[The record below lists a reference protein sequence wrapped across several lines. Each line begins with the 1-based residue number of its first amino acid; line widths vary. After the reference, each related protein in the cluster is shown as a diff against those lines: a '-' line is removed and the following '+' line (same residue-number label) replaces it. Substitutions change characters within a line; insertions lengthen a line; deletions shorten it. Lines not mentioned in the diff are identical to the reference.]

1 MIICSCNVFSDAQ
14 VRSAVADAGQRVR
27 MSRVYA
33 SLGCAAKC
41 GRCAHTIKGI
51 IQEFRPCATFDYIAN
66 GGPAAPCLGPV

>member
-1 MIICSCNVFSDAQ
+1 MIICSCNGFSDAQ
-14 VRSAVADAGQRVR
+14 IRSALAGAGQRPR

-51 IQEFRPCATFDYIAN
+51 IEEYRPCATFDNIPK
-66 GGPAAPCLGPV
+66 GGPTAT